1 MALVG
6 AAGLNGRDALI
17 GSDYGII
24 QVGLSVDDSVTVK
37 LAGPAGNI
45 GKGPGPEG
53 GKDQVLSDTGFPL
66 RGSLHELDF
75 LCDPLADGKDTGNID
90 LQEHGVG
97 TVTDFLVNV
106 EGLRIHVTDDLVFS
120 LEGEEVTEGGF
131 EGLKVAVIK
140 FNASFTKNEE
150 GVFLRDEITQLF
162 IGEVADAGDKK
173 LREVSIDVPALFQV
187 FPPKLQNY
195 KTTEVP
201 GGNTRP
207 PEPRR
212 AYARLG
218 GGGLGE
224 ELNGEGGGGGRGF
237 SRSVRQKCRLRQRGQ
252 DFGP

>member
-187 FPPKLQNY
+187 
-195 KTTEVP
+195 
-201 GGNTRP
+201 
-207 PEPRR
+207 
-212 AYARLG
+212 
-218 GGGLGE
+218 
-224 ELNGEGGGGGRGF
+224 
-237 SRSVRQKCRLRQRGQ
+237 S
-252 DFGP
+252 